1 MPTNKDTSDNDAISP
16 LPVGKTMLLLVFLK
30 LFFFFKEQTARP
42 RDSSLRNI
50 LPFHCSKVEIVP
62 VG

>member
-30 LFFFFKEQTARP
+30 LFFFKEQTARP

-50 LPFHCSKVEIVP
+50 LLFHCSKVEIVP